1 MAHWEDTLPAN
12 DDTILMISGLGF
24 QYSARGLTQT
34 LFPIS
39 QTKQQKR
46 TIDGTLVDV
55 SNPAMRKYG
64 SKISCTDTDAPPLDG
79 LWPGME
85 VTVQCAIERSFLTYK
100 NSVQQYPSLPVVS
113 GSLYTIGPL
122 TLYRPEL
129 VMLIMDCP
137 ASFEEWKHDNGW
149 SIDLEQ
155 V

>member
-79 LWPGME
+79 LWPGMDCHGAVRHRAQLPDLSE
-85 VTVQCAIERSFLTYK
+85 QRAAV
-100 NSVQQYPSLPVVS
+100 PGLPVVS
-113 GSLYTIGPL
+113 GSLYTVGPL

-129 VMLIMDCP
+129 VMMIMDCP